1 MCASVNI
8 VAKEEVIVALDVAIV
23 VRDAPQIKESHQVLI
38 LSVDVT
44 EHFDWC
50 VDSEHHWLFLK
61 HAHALVSQG

>member
-8 VAKEEVIVALDVAIV
+8 VAQEEVIVALDVAIV

-50 VDSEHHWLFLK
+50 VDAEHHWLFLK
-61 HAHALVSQG
+61 HAHALVS